1 MHKCPVNDQVI
12 DVAPPALSRPRLAVR
27 PQAAAVAGRGGSQI
41 TRHAQPPGPAA
52 AAERV
57 DGEALGE
64 ACRRAVAA
72 AAARAP
78 LRVCG
83 EPEEPV
89 VPVRRPLR
97 RSGAD
102 PLMGVTLA
110 VNRLRECS
118 NSMNQLWFVCTN
130 RFLGE
135 VPINDHPMPWG
146 TGRNTINHTHTA
158 YQACYFH
165 IKDG

>member
-78 LRVCG
+78 LCVCAG
-83 EPEEPV
+83 SQEPWAWA
-89 VPVRRPLR
+89 VPLARA
-97 RSGAD
+97 GAAA
-102 PLMGVTLA
+102 VTPI
-110 VNRLRECS
+110 
-118 NSMNQLWFVCTN
+118 
-130 RFLGE
+130 
-135 VPINDHPMPWG
+135 VP
-146 TGRNTINHTHTA
+146 TH
-158 YQACYFH
+158 
-165 IKDG
+165 